1 MRSSHSRYSERRII
15 IIAVMV
21 LVVLAYGARL
31 FYVQVLSPE
40 YKLAAEN
47 IAFYHRTLYPSRG
60 LMRDRND
67 SLVVYNTA
75 TADARIVMR
84 QMEDFDSLTFCR
96 ILDITLPELRQ
107 RFAEVKN
114 RERNRGYSPF
124 VPQTL
129 FSQITPA
136 EAGLLEEQLYKFPGL
151 LIEHHTTRDYVYPTA
166 ALLLGNIGEVGPS
179 DIERDPYYTPG
190 DYAGTTGLEKS
201 YERFLRGNKGT
212 AILLRDVHGRVQ
224 GQYEEGKYDR
234 ELSSGHN
241 LKLSIDI
248 KLQAYGERLMQG
260 KRGAI
265 VMIEPSTGEVLAL
278 VSSPTYDPSMLVG
291 KERGDNYRTLAQNPE
306 KPLYNRA
313 IQGAYPPGSTFKP
326 VQSAA
331 FLQEGC
337 ITPGTIYS
345 CYGGY
350 PLLGGH
356 PACHGH
362 ASPLDLRHALATS
375 CNAYFCWGL
384 RAFLDDR
391 SRYST
396 VQEAFEQWKSWI
408 VKMGYGYK
416 LGVDLPGESR
426 GYIPNSKVYDKLH
439 NGRWT
444 SSSIISIAIGQGEIL
459 ATPLQIANFGAIVAN
474 RGYYMTPHLVKEIEG
489 MPQDSLYVERHDTGI
504 EAKHFQVIAEGM
516 RMAVTGG
523 TCRKAN
529 LSDYAIC
536 GKTGTAENPHGK
548 DHSLFLGFGPME
560 APEVSIAVMVEN
572 GGFGATYAVPI
583 GRLMLDYYLHG
594 DSITP
599 SSEEYERMILSSVI
613 P

>member
-1 MRSSHSRYSERRII
+1 
-15 IIAVMV
+15 MV
-21 LVVLAYGARL
+21 LVVLVYVGRL
-31 FYVQVLSPE
+31 FYIQVLSPE

-84 QMEDFDSLTFCR
+84 QMSDFDSVAFCR
-96 ILDITLPELRQ
+96 ILSISIEDLRQ
-107 RFAEVKN
+107 RLTEVKDK
-114 RERNRGYSPF
+114 ERNRGYSPF
-124 VPQTL
+124 VPQTI
-129 FSQITPA
+129 FSQISPE

-151 LIEHHTTRDYVYPTA
+151 VIEHHTARDYVYPAA
-166 ALLLGNIGEVGPS
+166 ALLLGSMGEVGPE
-179 DIERDPYYTPG
+179 DIKRDPYYTPG
-190 DYAGTTGLEKS
+190 DYAGTTGLERS

-212 AILLRDVHGRVQ
+212 SILLRDVHGRMQ
-224 GQYEEGKYDR
+224 GQYEEGKYDQ
-234 ELSSGHN
+234 ELTSGHD

-248 KLQAYGERLMQG
+248 KLQTYGEQLMRG

-278 VSSPTYDPSMLVG
+278 VSSPTFDPSVLVG
-291 KERGDNYRTLAQNPE
+291 KERGNSYKALAQDPL

-326 VQSAA
+326 VQAAA

-337 ITPGTIYS
+337 ITPGTMYS
-345 CYGGY
+345 CYRGY
-350 PLLGGH
+350 PLLGGR
-356 PACHGH
+356 PRCHGH
-362 ASPLDLRHALATS
+362 GSPLDLRHAIATS

-391 SRYST
+391 TRYPS
-396 VQEAFEQWKSWI
+396 VQEAFEHWKEYM
-408 VKMGYGYK
+408 VGMGFGYK
-416 LGVDLPGESR
+416 TGVDLPGENR
-426 GYIPNSKVYDKLH
+426 GYIPNSQVYDKIH

-444 SSSIISIAIGQGEIL
+444 SSSIISISIGQGEIL
-459 ATPLQIANFGAIVAN
+459 ATPLQIANFASIVAN
-474 RGYYMTPHLVKEIEG
+474 RGHYYTPHLVKEIDG
-489 MPQDSLYVERHDTGI
+489 LPRDSLYIERHDTGI
-504 EAKHFQVIAEGM
+504 SPEYFQVIAEGM

-529 LSDYAIC
+529 LPDFAIC

-548 DHSLFLGFGPME
+548 DHSLFMGFGPLE
-560 APEVSIAVMVEN
+560 EPRVTIAVMVEN

-594 DSITP
+594 DSISP
-599 SSEEYERMILSSVI
+599 SSIGYEKSMMSAVI

>member
-1 MRSSHSRYSERRII
+1 MSRSRSRYSERSYII
-15 IIAVMV
+15 IGVV
-21 LVVLAYGARL
+21 TLVVIVYVARL

-75 TADARIVMR
+75 TADAKIVMR
-84 QMEDFDSLTFCR
+84 QMEDFDSLAFCR
-96 ILDITLPELRQ
+96 ILDIELQDLRDRLDQ
-107 RFAEVKN
+107 VKD
-114 RERNRGYSPF
+114 RESNRGYSPF

-129 FSQITPA
+129 FSQITSV

-151 LIEHHTTRDYVYPTA
+151 LIEHHTSRAYRYTA
-166 ALLLGNIGEVGPS
+166 GALLLGNIGEVGPG
-179 DIERDPYYTPG
+179 DIKRDPYYTPG

-212 AILLRDVHGRVQ
+212 SILLRDVHGRVQ
-224 GQYEEGKYDR
+224 GQYEEGKYDQ
-234 ELSSGHN
+234 ELTSGHD

-248 KLQAYGERLMQG
+248 KLQAYGEKLMQG
-260 KRGAI
+260 KSGAI

-278 VSSPTYDPSMLVG
+278 VSSPSFDPARLVG
-291 KERGDNYRTLAQNPE
+291 KERGRNYQQLVTDPS

-313 IQGAYPPGSTFKP
+313 TQAAYPPGSTFKT
-326 VQSAA
+326 VQAA
-331 FLQEGC
+331 AYLQEGC
-337 ITPGTIYS
+337 ITPGTMYS
-345 CYGGY
+345 CYRGY
-350 PLLGGH
+350 PLLRGR
-356 PACHGH
+356 PRCHGH
-362 ASPLDLRHALATS
+362 GSPLDLRHAIATS

-391 SRYST
+391 SRYAT
-396 VQEAFEQWKSWI
+396 VEEAFDHWRDYI
-408 VKMGYGYK
+408 VKMGFGHK
-416 LGVDLPGESR
+416 TGVDLPGESR
-426 GYIPNSKVYDKLH
+426 GYIPNSEVYDKIH

-444 SSSIISIAIGQGEIL
+444 SSSIVSISIGQGEIL
-459 ATPLQIANFGAIVAN
+459 ATPMQIANFGAIVAN
-474 RGYYMTPHLVKEIEG
+474 RGHYYTPHLVKEING
-489 MPQDSLYVERHDTGI
+489 MPQDSLYVERMETGI
-504 EAKHFQVIAEGM
+504 RSEYFQVIAEGM

-529 LSDYAIC
+529 LSDFAIC

-560 APEVSIAVMVEN
+560 SPKVSIAVMVEN

-599 SSEEYERMILSSVI
+599 SSTSYEKAMLSTVI
-613 P
+613 R

>member
-1 MRSSHSRYSERRII
+1 MRTTRTRYSERSII
-15 IIAVMV
+15 IILVMV
-21 LVVLAYGARL
+21 LLVLVYVGRL
-31 FYVQVLSPE
+31 FYIQVLSQE

-75 TADARIVMR
+75 TADARIIMR
-84 QMEDFDSLTFCR
+84 QMSDFDSVAFCR
-96 ILDITLPELRQ
+96 ILSISMDDLRQ
-107 RFAEVKN
+107 RLTEVKDK
-114 RERNRGYSPF
+114 ERNRGYSPF
-124 VPQTL
+124 VPQTI
-129 FSQITPA
+129 FSQISPE

-151 LIEHHTTRDYVYPTA
+151 LIEHHTARDYVYPAA
-166 ALLLGNIGEVGPS
+166 ALLLGNMGEVGPE
-179 DIERDPYYTPG
+179 DIERDPYYSPG
-190 DYAGTTGLEKS
+190 DYAGTTGLERS

-212 AILLRDVHGRVQ
+212 SILLRDVHGRMQ

-234 ELSSGHN
+234 ELTSGHD

-248 KLQAYGERLMQG
+248 KLQTYGERLMRG

-265 VMIEPSTGEVLAL
+265 VMIEPSSGEVLAL
-278 VSSPTYDPSMLVG
+278 VSSPTFDPSLLVG
-291 KERGDNYRTLAQNPE
+291 KERGNNYKALAQDPL

-326 VQSAA
+326 VQAAA

-337 ITPGTIYS
+337 ITPGTMYS
-345 CYGGY
+345 CYRGY
-350 PLLGGH
+350 PLLGGR
-356 PACHGH
+356 PRCHGH
-362 ASPLDLRHALATS
+362 GSPLDLRHAIATS

-391 SRYST
+391 TRYSS
-396 VQEAFEQWKSWI
+396 VQEAFEHWKDYV

-416 LGVDLPGESR
+416 TGVDLPGENR
-426 GYIPNSKVYDKLH
+426 GYIPNAKVYDKIH
-439 NGRWT
+439 KGRWN
-444 SSSIISIAIGQGEIL
+444 SSSIISISIGQGEIL

-474 RGYYMTPHLVKEIEG
+474 RGYYYTPHLVKEIDG
-489 MPQDSLYVERHDTGI
+489 LPKDSLYIEKHDTWI
-504 EAKHFQVIAEGM
+504 RPEYFQVIAEGM

-529 LSDYAIC
+529 LPDFAIC

-548 DHSLFLGFGPME
+548 DHSLFLGFGPLE
-560 APEVSIAVMVEN
+560 EPRVSIAVMVEN

-594 DSITP
+594 DSISP
-599 SSEEYERMILSSVI
+599 SSTGYEKSMMSAVI